1 MARRV
6 PAPAWAITRQLRS
19 QLASSRRYDR
29 ADCAPLAGRWA
40 SALVAYCGADYAGP
54 ATVSSNRPSAT
65 SDGKLIANPQRAYAN
80 DIAHL
85 QG

>member
-1 MARRV
+1 
-6 PAPAWAITRQLRS
+6 
-19 QLASSRRYDR
+19 
-29 ADCAPLAGRWA
+29 
-40 SALVAYCGADYAGP
+40 VAYCGADYAGP